1 MSNNINAW
9 NAKIDNSIK
18 LLRLGRNGILYEYY
32 LPYGSD
38 NSKFYEEA
46 IDVKSHK
53 GNNRRP
59 STKNGKIYRTGEY
72 QPIGDK
78 RYFTYYQNKNK
89 IKLFNLNIQR
99 FGTSDIVD
107 KINTKLEQI
116 NDYYKKEISKAKE
129 KEQEY
134 LSILRNNNLTSEIYN
149 YKAGLKEALENKT
162 NVSNAPSYSI
172 ILNYNPLSMKIQ
184 IDNYNEKYDNII
196 MEMDNYLAEN
206 FFDEVINSIEKI
218 LAKKGRVKLNDF
230 LADGDM
236 IMYYAADDLKKKAEM
251 DPKFK
256 GYVDELN
263 GLGKVENMKS
273 GLRDYGKNIDYNFYG
288 IPLDNKSNVYNFQM
302 HERPI
307 GLRNY
312 ESWIID
318 VLLNGNEALA
328 NKINKSINDMM
339 VQKAMQSYIAN
350 DGYVTMVSNNGNN
363 WYVKPMS
370 EILMNKSNLSINEK
384 FNYRKVDNEEY
395 AKAVAN
401 ELAKDR
407 YSLLWYGK

>member
-9 NAKIDNSIK
+9 NAKIDNSIR

-318 VLLNGNEALA
+318 VLLNGNEELA

-350 DGYVTMVSNNGNN
+350 DGYVTIVSNNGNN